1 VKVAYEPC
9 SIEDST
15 TYSLRFVYVVFS
27 NRNITQPHRLTFE
40 CMLIDRNVPGLLVII
55 TGNIGGGGRQQG
67 RFVKGKSR
75 LEKRA
80 SFIVFE

>member
-1 VKVAYEPC
+1 
-9 SIEDST
+9 
-15 TYSLRFVYVVFS
+15 
-27 NRNITQPHRLTFE
+27 
-40 CMLIDRNVPGLLVII
+40 MLIDRNVPGLLVII